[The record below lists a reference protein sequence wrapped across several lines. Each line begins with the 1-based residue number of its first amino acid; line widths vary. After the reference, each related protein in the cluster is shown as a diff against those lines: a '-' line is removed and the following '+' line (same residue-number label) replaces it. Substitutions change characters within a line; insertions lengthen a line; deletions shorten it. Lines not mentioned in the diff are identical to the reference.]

1 MAKRKGFM
9 MYNELAEAIV
19 KMPAEQ
25 VKQLLLDM
33 WSYAETGRAPDYSA
47 DYALDM
53 IWGLCRAR
61 LDADAER
68 YDQIVQ
74 RRKEAAGKRWEQ
86 SAQAEKKSVEPP
98 VHRSKY
104 RPGPIGVSTAEMM
117 DKYINF

>member
-9 MYNELAEAIV
+9 MYSELAEAIV

-33 WSYAETGRAPDYSA
+33 WSYAETGRTPDYSA

-74 RRKEAAGKRWEQ
+74 RRKAAAGKRWEQ
-86 SAQAEKKSVEPP
+86 PAQAEKKSEEPP

-104 RPGPIGVSTAEMM
+104 RPGPIGAPTADTME
-117 DKYINF
+117 KYINF

>member
-9 MYNELAEAIV
+9 MYTELAEAII

-33 WSYAETGRAPDYSA
+33 WTYAETGRAPDYSA
-47 DYALDM
+47 DYPLDM

-68 YDQIVQ
+68 YDQMVQ

-86 SAQAEKKSVEPP
+86 AEKKSEELP
-98 VHRSKY
+98 VYHSKY
-104 RPGPIGVSTAEMM
+104 RPQPIAAPTVDKM